1 MFKDKKVII
10 FDMDGTLID
19 SVGMWN
25 KTDETLIKNFT
36 NKSID
41 EFFAENDIQAK
52 DIGQMRDS
60 ILAKCKS
67 GDIYLEYCKW
77 LKEKFKTDTQ
87 AEEILKLRWNIA
99 NKYIINEVD
108 YKEDADVLLE
118 KLKEKGYI
126 LALATTT
133 TKDRLDI
140 YKKKLKK
147 ADISELFTVMLSKED
162 VQHKKPSPE
171 IYNKIMEKLDVT
183 PEECLV
189 VEDAL
194 IGVQAAKNAGIEV
207 VNMYDKYSDSD
218 REEINNLSD
227 YKVKNFKELID
238 ILDREYGDVP

>member
-25 KTDETLIKNFT
+25 KTDETLIKKFT

-41 EFFAENDIQAK
+41 EFFSENDIQAK

-67 GDIYLEYCKW
+67 GDIYLEYCNW
-77 LKEKFKTDTQ
+77 LKEKFKTDVS

-99 NKYIINEVD
+99 NEYIINEVD
-108 YKEDADVLLE
+108 YKENAEILLE
-118 KLKEKGYI
+118 RLKEKRYI

-133 TKDRLDI
+133 TKDRIDI
-140 YKKKLKK
+140 YRKKLKK
-147 ADISELFTVMLSKED
+147 ADIDKIFTVILSKED
-162 VQHKKPSPE
+162 VEHKKPSPE
-171 IYNKIMEKLDVT
+171 IHNKIMKKLNVT

-189 VEDAL
+189 IEDAL

-218 REEINNLSD
+218 REEINKLSD
-227 YKVKNFKELID
+227 YKVKNFKELMH
-238 ILDREYGDVP
+238 ILDRENRDVP

>member
-1 MFKDKKVII
+1 MFKNKKVII

-25 KTDETLIKNFT
+25 KTDETLIKKFT

-41 EFFAENDIQAK
+41 EFFTENDIQ
-52 DIGQMRDS
+52 
-60 ILAKCKS
+60 
-67 GDIYLEYCKW
+67 
-77 LKEKFKTDTQ
+77 KFKTDVS

-99 NKYIINEVD
+99 NEYIINEVD
-108 YKEDADVLLE
+108 YKENAEILLE
-118 KLKEKGYI
+118 RLKEKRYI

-140 YKKKLKK
+140 YRKKLKK
-147 ADISELFTVMLSKED
+147 ADIDKIFTVILSKED
-162 VQHKKPSPE
+162 VEHKKPSPE
-171 IYNKIMEKLDVT
+171 IHNKIMKKLNVT

-189 VEDAL
+189 IEDAL

-218 REEINNLSD
+218 REEINKLSD
-227 YKVKNFKELID
+227 YKVKNFKELMH
-238 ILDREYGDVP
+238 ILDRENRDVP

>member
-25 KTDETLIKNFT
+25 KTDERLIKKFT
-36 NKSID
+36 NKSLK
-41 EFFAENDIQAK
+41 EFFIEHDIQAK

-67 GDIYLEYCKW
+67 GDIYLEYCSW
-77 LKEKFKTDTQ
+77 LKEKFKTDIP
-87 AEEILKLRWNIA
+87 AEEILKLRWDIA
-99 NKYIINEVD
+99 NEYIINEVD
-108 YKEDADVLLE
+108 YKEDADILLE

-133 TKDRLDI
+133 TKDRLDV
-140 YKKKLKK
+140 YRKKLKK
-147 ADISELFTVMLSKED
+147 ADIDNIFTVILSKED
-162 VQHKKPSPE
+162 VEHKKPDPE
-171 IYNKIMEKLDVT
+171 IHNKIMRKLDVT

-207 VNMYDKYSDSD
+207 VNMYDKYSDAD
-218 REEINNLSD
+218 REEINKLSD
-227 YKVKNFKELID
+227 YKVKNFKDLIN
-238 ILDREYGDVP
+238 ILERDLGDVL